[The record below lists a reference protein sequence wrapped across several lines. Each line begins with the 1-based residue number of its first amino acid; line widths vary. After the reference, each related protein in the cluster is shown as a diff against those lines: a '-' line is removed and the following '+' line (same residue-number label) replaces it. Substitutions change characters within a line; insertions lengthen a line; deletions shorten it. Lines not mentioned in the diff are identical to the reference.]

1 MKFTVECSQ
10 LNRALKTISPAIKS
24 NVVIPILESFKIV
37 RSGGKSK
44 IYATDL
50 HLSIIVDFD
59 TEAKEDFEVIIPFR
73 TLFNISNNHKHKPAT
88 IEVDKGGVN
97 VIIDGKKFG
106 LGGYEKPE
114 NFPTITDIQDNTEAI
129 ELNNEM
135 LYKLQSATSCVHLDQ
150 AGLYKDVGVRVQK
163 GVIDFASTDKF
174 LLYKYSEKIENKKVN
189 AVASVTTS
197 FIKSIQGIEYGT
209 LFIDN
214 KSVKLQSIGAT
225 FIGRQTDEK
234 FPWSAVDGIVP
245 DFEANCS
252 VAKKDLME
260 AINDILS
267 YGTALPIADFIF
279 TKSNKIGINYLD
291 NDNQYSF
298 NAELNANY
306 TLITHDAS
314 VVRFNIKQ
322 LKTIIDVVEDEEVR
336 FNIPETGYGIKIIN
350 EAGTQKQM
358 IQSLMI

>member
-10 LNRALKTISPAIKS
+10 LNKALKTIAPAIKS
-24 NVVIPILESFKIV
+24 NVVIPILESFKII

-50 HLSIIVDFD
+50 QLSIIVDFD
-59 TEAKEDFEVIIPFR
+59 TEAKEDFEVVIPFR
-73 TLFNISNNHKHKPAT
+73 TLFNISSNHRSKPAT

-97 VIIDGKKFG
+97 VVIDGKKFG

-114 NFPTITDIQDNTEAI
+114 NFPAIKDIEEETEGI
-129 ELNNEM
+129 ELNSEM
-135 LYKLQSATSCVHLDQ
+135 LYKLQSATSCVTLDQ

-163 GVIDFASTDKF
+163 GAIDFASTDKF
-174 LLYKYSEKIENKKVN
+174 LLYKYSEKIENKKIN
-189 AVASVTTS
+189 ATASITTS
-197 FIKSIQGIEYGT
+197 FIKAIQGIEYGT
-209 LFIDN
+209 LFIDA
-214 KSVKLQSIGAT
+214 KSVKLQAIGVL

-245 DFEANCS
+245 DFESNCS
-252 VAKKDLME
+252 VNKKDLIE

-267 YGTALPIADFIF
+267 YGTQLPIADFQF
-279 TKSNKIGINYLD
+279 AHDNKISILFND
-291 NDNQYSF
+291 IDNQYSF
-298 NAELNANY
+298 RGEIEAKEHPA
-306 TLITHDAS
+306 TGQTI
-314 VVRFNIKQ
+314 RFNVKQ
-322 LKTIIDVVEDEEVR
+322 LKSIIDVVEDEEVL

-350 EAGTQKQM
+350 AAGTQKQM